1 MPLRALGG
9 GLHVYVATYEKG
21 STMKRRNVQMAFV
34 GEGAGASNMSVEQL
48 VEGDEAV
55 DIEIRTGKLMVVVPA
70 GTPDDQIFD
79 AASNLGGEM
88 VLENGLRFSFT
99 IEGEAVGAQFAA
111 TREKERE
118 DKPEGLSSLPDVP
131 SGT

>member
-1 MPLRALGG
+1 
-9 GLHVYVATYEKG
+9 
-21 STMKRRNVQMAFV
+21 MKRRNVQMAFV
-34 GEGAGASNMSVEQL
+34 GEGTGAADMSAEKL

-55 DIEIRTGKLMVVVPA
+55 DVEIRAGKLMVVVPA

-79 AASNLGGEM
+79 AASNLGGELE
-88 VLENGLRFSFT
+88 LENGLRFSFT
-99 IEGEAVGAQFAA
+99 IENAAVGAQFSA

-118 DKPEGLSSLPDVP
+118 DNHEGLSSLPDVP